1 LTYFD
6 TSALVSLHVA
16 DGNSRALDAYLTRT
30 PTVVAISRFGA
41 AEFASAV
48 SVRVRTMLL
57 PLDDAATLIR
67 EFDSWRPGVAGVLDA
82 TPDDIIVS
90 ETYVR
95 RFELELKAPDALH
108 IAMCARAGLP
118 LLTFDRNQAR
128 AAALLGLQ
136 VITPR

>member
-1 LTYFD
+1 MTYFD
-6 TSALVSLHVA
+6 TSALVSLHVE
-16 DGNSRALDAYLTRT
+16 DGNSQALDAYLTMS
-30 PTVVAISRFGA
+30 PTAVAISRFGA

-57 PLDDAATLIR
+57 PLDDAAALIR
-67 EFDSWRPGVAGVLDA
+67 AFDVWRPGVAGVLDA
-82 TPDDIIVS
+82 TPDDVIVS

-118 LLTFDRNQAR
+118 LLTFDHTQAR
-128 AAALLGLQ
+128 AAAALGLE
-136 VITPR
+136 VITPG